1 MKESI
6 TYLGVKT
13 LDRLL
18 ARLSEDFKLG
28 QPIINR
34 DFSIRVEYVS
44 GFQYEKEDIIFY
56 NKTIYIVIDSYLGD
70 ENMTPDKVPQ
80 CIPYREIDSLEDFSN
95 INIMLFHGCIDWDIS
110 SILCGQYQWSPIM
123 SAYKNKF
130 KLMKKIRH
138 DN

>member
-56 NKTIYIVIDSYLGD
+56 NKIIYIVIDSYLGD
-70 ENMTPDKVPQ
+70 ENMTPDEAPQ

-95 INIMLFHGCIDWDIS
+95 INIVLFHGCIDWDIS
-110 SILCGQYQWSPIM
+110 SILCGQYQGSPIM